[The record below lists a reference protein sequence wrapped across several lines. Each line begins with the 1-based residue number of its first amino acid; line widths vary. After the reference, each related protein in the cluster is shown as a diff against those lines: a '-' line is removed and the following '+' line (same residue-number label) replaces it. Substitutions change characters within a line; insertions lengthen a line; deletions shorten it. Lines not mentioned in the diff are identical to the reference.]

1 MATGA
6 TSTYDLPY
14 PLITDPVNVHED
26 IQSLAER
33 LELILSSVGVPF
45 ISLEV
50 KNESG
55 VTIAKGDPVYITGH
69 NIKPTIAKCE
79 SLDINTFPIAGL
91 AQSSIVNGADGVIVV
106 SGVFNNLNTSA
117 YSAGDILYVGE
128 TGGLTKTMPASGSG
142 AVAVVAHPNASTGV
156 IVVGSVKGNGTWGS
170 LARGLS

>member
-14 PLITDPVNVHED
+14 PTLSDPVNVHED

-45 ISLEV
+45 LSIEV
-50 KNESG
+50 HNNSG
-55 VTIAKGDPVYITGH
+55 GVIAKGDPVYITGH
-69 NIKPTIAKCE
+69 DGKPTIAKCE
-79 SLDINTFPIAGL
+79 SLDLETFPIAGI
-91 AQSSIVNGADGVIVV
+91 AQSSISNETDGVIII
-106 SGVFNNLNTSA
+106 SGVFSNLNTSS

-128 TGGLTKTMPASGSG
+128 TGGLTNTMPAGGSG
-142 AVAVVAHPNASTGV
+142 AIAVVAHPNASTGV

>member
-14 PLITDPVNVHED
+14 PILTDPVNVHED

-33 LELILSSVGVPF
+33 LELVLSSVGVPF

-50 KNESG
+50 KNQSG
-55 VTIAKGDPVYITGH
+55 AAIAKGDPVYITGH
-69 NIKPTIAKCE
+69 NVKPTVAKSQST
-79 SLDINTFPIAGL
+79 SLNKFPVAGL
-91 AQSSIVNGADGVIVV
+91 AQSSIANGTDGVIVV
-106 SGVFNNLNTSA
+106 SGVFSNLNTSS

-128 TGGLTKTMPASGSG
+128 TGGLTKIKPNSGSG

-156 IVVGSVKGNGTWGS
+156 IVVGAVKGNGTWGS
-170 LARGLS
+170 LKAGLS

>member
-14 PLITDPVNVHED
+14 PLLTDPVNVHED

-55 VTIAKGDPVYITGH
+55 ASIAKGDPVYITGH
-69 NIKPTIAKCE
+69 NVKPTIEKCE
-79 SLDINTFPIAGL
+79 SLDANTFPIAGL
-91 AQSSIVNGADGVIVV
+91 AQTTIANGTDGVIVV
-106 SGVFNNLNTSA
+106 SGVFSNLNTSS
-117 YSAGDILYVGE
+117 YSAGDVLYVGE
-128 TGGLTKTMPASGSG
+128 TGGLTKVMPTGGSG

-156 IVVGSVKGNGTWGS
+156 IVVGAVKGNGTWGS

>member
-14 PLITDPVNVHED
+14 PTLNDPVNVHED

-45 ISLEV
+45 LSIEV
-50 KNESG
+50 HNNSG
-55 VTIAKGDPVYITGH
+55 ITIAKGDPVYISGH
-69 NIKPTIAKCE
+69 DGKPTVAKCE
-79 SLDINTFPIAGL
+79 SLDIETFPIAGL
-91 AQSSIVNGADGVIVV
+91 AQASIADGNDGVIVI
-106 SGVFNNLNTSA
+106 SGVFSNLNTAS

-128 TGGLTKTMPASGSG
+128 TGGLTNVMPTSGSG
-142 AVAVVAHPNASTGV
+142 VIGVVAHPNASTGV

-170 LARGLS
+170 LARGLA

>member
-14 PLITDPVNVHED
+14 PLLTDPVNVHED

-45 ISLEV
+45 LSLEV
-50 KNESG
+50 RNESG
-55 VTIAKGDPVYITGH
+55 ISITKGDPVYITGH
-69 NIKPTIAKCE
+69 NVKPTIAKCE
-79 SLDINTFPIAGL
+79 SLDIDTFPVAGL
-91 AQSSIVNGADGVIVV
+91 AQTTIADGTDGIIIV
-106 SGVFNNLNTSA
+106 SGVFSNLNTSS

-128 TGGLTKTMPASGSG
+128 TGGLTNTIPTSGSG
-142 AVAVVAHPNASTGV
+142 AIAVVAHPNASTGV
-156 IVVGSVKGNGTWGS
+156 IVVGSMKGNGTWGS

>member
-14 PLITDPVNVHED
+14 PLLTDPVNVHED

-33 LELILSSVGVPF
+33 LELILSNVGVPF

-50 KNESG
+50 KNQSG
-55 VTIAKGDPVYITGH
+55 VAIAKGDPVYITGH
-69 NIKPTIAKCE
+69 NVKPTVAKCE
-79 SLDINTFPIAGL
+79 SLDIDTFPIAGL
-91 AQSSIVNGADGVIVV
+91 AQSAIADGTDGVIIV
-106 SGVFNNLNTSA
+106 SGVFSNLNTSA
-117 YSAGDILYVGE
+117 YAAGDILYVGE
-128 TGGLTKTMPASGSG
+128 SGGLTNVMPTTGSG
-142 AVAVVAHPNASTGV
+142 AIAVVAHINASTGV